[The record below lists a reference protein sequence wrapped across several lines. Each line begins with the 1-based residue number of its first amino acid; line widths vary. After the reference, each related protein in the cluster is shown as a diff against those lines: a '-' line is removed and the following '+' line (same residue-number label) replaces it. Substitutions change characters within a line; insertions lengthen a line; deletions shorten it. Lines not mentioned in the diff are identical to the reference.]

1 MLNPLSAVSSIL
13 PPKASVYSLT
23 ALSRSGDELYFLSFV
38 SALSAEK
45 PACCLG
51 GAAGDKWEVF
61 LDKCCAQEIVRLRP
75 RDFIGF
81 FHLSLTSSF
90 YLIESF

>member
-1 MLNPLSAVSSIL
+1 MKIRGAVNTAAPYLWHREFPSMLNPLSAAIFSSIL

-51 GAAGDKWEVF
+51 GAAVDKWEVF
-61 LDKCCAQEIVRLRP
+61 LDKCCA
-75 RDFIGF
+75 
-81 FHLSLTSSF
+81 
-90 YLIESF
+90 